1 MSFNDYQ
8 SPFFRC
14 SYLVMSIFFL
24 CSISLFIHPT
34 KHKKVNL
41 YSERGFMRMSN
52 IGRRPVLT
60 SKVIKLIYELI
71 ASGEFDKSVAGYI
84 GVSEV
89 SWHNWKRRGKEIQ
102 EKMQADNSYIPTNR
116 EQLYL
121 DFVETL

>member
-1 MSFNDYQ
+1 
-8 SPFFRC
+8 
-14 SYLVMSIFFL
+14 
-24 CSISLFIHPT
+24 
-34 KHKKVNL
+34 KVNL

-121 DFVETL
+121 DFVETLEKAYAKAEINAVNNIRKASESNWEAAA